1 MGRSLH
7 LLYPILTSTT
17 EEIGVSLVLAQLTNH
32 TMQLFWYLRQVGVDA
47 DSGTLYFGMPPGK
60 FSTHLQP
67 QMQAA
72 G

>member
-1 MGRSLH
+1 MSLA
-7 LLYPILTSTT
+7 
-17 EEIGVSLVLAQLTNH
+17 LAQLTNH